1 MSQSPTRKRRFA
13 LQIIIAIWMVWIGA
27 GCSSIPHQQV
37 VHPSVG
43 ESAKTLRFNQIID
56 KVGLGSGD
64 VIKWLAVGDDQYDFQ
79 QPFALDVRDQWMY
92 VTDIASGLILR
103 YHLEKQRA
111 EIIWGAGDQ
120 VLGEAMSLYIDKD
133 FSFYVT
139 DTDGRRALHFS
150 EGGDLLGEYRHD
162 PNIARPI
169 GIAVDQNNG
178 HVLIAD
184 ELYSHIV
191 AFNAQGGEP
200 IYGLGGRG
208 EGPGKFRIITDFLQ
222 TDEGYLVGD
231 RVELRIQELDKEGQ
245 YVTNFGQGV
254 VTFPTA
260 IAKDD
265 YGRVFVADKT
275 NSRIQVFKEGELIDT
290 VGKNGDGK
298 GEFRYI
304 SDMKYAANRL
314 YVADNLN
321 GRIQVFEVLPENQ
334 GAVALQSLH

>member
-1 MSQSPTRKRRFA
+1 M
-13 LQIIIAIWMVWIGA
+13 
-27 GCSSIPHQQV
+27 PHPPV

-43 ESAKTLRFNQIID
+43 ESAKTLRFNKIID

-64 VIKWLAVGDDQYDFQ
+64 IIKWLAVGDDQYDFQ
-79 QPFALDVRDQWMY
+79 QPFALDVRAPWMY
-92 VTDIASGLILR
+92 VTDVASGLILR
-103 YHLEKQRA
+103 YHLDKQRA

-120 VLGEAMSLYIDKD
+120 VLGEAMSVYIDKD

-150 EGGDLLGEYRHD
+150 ASGRLIHVYQNDS
-162 PNIARPI
+162 NIARPI
-169 GIAVDQNNG
+169 GVAVNESNG
-178 HVLIAD
+178 QVFIAD
-184 ELYSHIV
+184 ELYSHV
-191 AFNAQGGEP
+191 VVFDAQGGAP
-200 IYGLGGRG
+200 IYGMGGRG

-222 TDEGYLVGD
+222 TDGGYLLGD
-231 RVELRIQELDKEGQ
+231 RVELRIQELDKKGK
-245 YVTNFGQGV
+245 YVTNFGEGI

-260 IAKDD
+260 IAQDD

-275 NSRIQVFKEGELIDT
+275 DSRIKVFKEGELIDT
-290 VGKNGDGK
+290 VGKNGDGN

-321 GRIQVFEVLPENQ
+321 GRIQVFDVLPENQ
-334 GAVALQSLH
+334 EAMALPSLH

>member
-1 MSQSPTRKRRFA
+1 M
-13 LQIIIAIWMVWIGA
+13 
-27 GCSSIPHQQV
+27 GCSSIPIQQV

-43 ESAKTLRFNQIID
+43 ESAQTLRFNKIID

-64 VIKWLAVGDDQYDFQ
+64 IIKWLVVGDDQYDFQ

-92 VTDIASGLILR
+92 VTDVVSGLILR

-111 EIIWGAGDQ
+111 EIIWGAGDH
-120 VLGEAMSLYIDKD
+120 VLGESMGLYIDKD

-150 EGGDLLGEYRHD
+150 ASGDLIHEYRND
-162 PNIARPI
+162 SNIARPI
-169 GIAVDQNNG
+169 GIAVNESNG
-178 HVLIAD
+178 QVFIAD

-191 AFNAQGGEP
+191 VFDAQGGEP
-200 IYGLGGRG
+200 IYGMGGRG

-222 TDEGYLVGD
+222 TDDGYLVSD
-231 RVELRIQELDKEGQ
+231 RVELRIQELDKEGH
-245 YVTNFGQGV
+245 YVTNFGQGI

-260 IAKDD
+260 LAKDN

-275 NSRIQVFKEGELIDT
+275 DSRIKVFKDGELIDT
-290 VGKNGDGK
+290 IGKNGDGK

-304 SDMKYAANRL
+304 SDMKYAADRL
-314 YVADNLN
+314 YVADSLN
-321 GRIQVFEVLPENQ
+321 GRIQVFDVLPENHE
-334 GAVALQSLH
+334 AVALQSLHSHVQRITK

>member
-1 MSQSPTRKRRFA
+1 
-13 LQIIIAIWMVWIGA
+13 L
-27 GCSSIPHQQV
+27 GC
-37 VHPSVG
+37 
-43 ESAKTLRFNQIID
+43 
-56 KVGLGSGD
+56 
-64 VIKWLAVGDDQYDFQ
+64 
-79 QPFALDVRDQWMY
+79 
-92 VTDIASGLILR
+92 
-103 YHLEKQRA
+103 
-111 EIIWGAGDQ
+111 AGDQ
-120 VLGEAMSLYIDKD
+120 VLGEAMSLYIAKD

-150 EGGDLLGEYRHD
+150 ASGQLLHEYQND

-169 GIAVDQNNG
+169 GVAVNESNG
-178 HVLIAD
+178 QVLIAD
-184 ELYSHIV
+184 ELYSHV
-191 AFNAQGGEP
+191 VVFDAGGGEP
-200 IYGLGGRG
+200 VYGMGGRG

-222 TDEGYLVGD
+222 TDDGYLLGD

-245 YVTNFGQGV
+245 YVTNFGEGI

-260 IAKDD
+260 IAQDD

-275 NSRIQVFKEGELIDT
+275 DSQIKVFKEGELIDT

-321 GRIQVFEVLPENQ
+321 GRIQVFEVLPEK
-334 GAVALQSLH
+334 